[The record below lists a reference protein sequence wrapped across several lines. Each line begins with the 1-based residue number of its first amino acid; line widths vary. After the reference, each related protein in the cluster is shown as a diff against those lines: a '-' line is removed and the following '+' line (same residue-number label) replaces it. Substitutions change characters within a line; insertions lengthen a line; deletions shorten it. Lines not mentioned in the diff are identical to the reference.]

1 MNIQRIAGFAATAAI
16 GWLAGWQMQP
26 SAPAA
31 PARAPVAT
39 AGVAGTEVAAQSVA
53 GTAPQIII
61 ASDGNATIH
70 VDQQPLAWVLEQIA
84 KHSGWSDVHAR
95 ATPSAASAVHASAT
109 DAPAEFVFVAE
120 APRDEAQVLQAISRG
135 SETDRFDG
143 LMAARSNG
151 VALTDE
157 LLKTVFESDASER
170 VRLAAF
176 ETYLEG
182 RTGDNGALRAALSAA
197 LYVPNPAIQREA
209 RERLNELD
217 ESERIDAASRQSA
230 VP

>member
-1 MNIQRIAGFAATAAI
+1 MKLPQIAGLAATAAL

-26 SAPAA
+26 SPSAPAA
-31 PARAPVAT
+31 QAPIPPAQAAHVAQPT
-39 AGVAGTEVAAQSVA
+39 TDAS
-53 GTAPQIII
+53 PQIII

-84 KHSGWSDVHAR
+84 RHSGWSDVHAR
-95 ATPSAASAVHASAT
+95 ATPAAASGVPPRSDDAT
-109 DAPAEFVFVAE
+109 AEVVVVTE

-135 SETDRFDG
+135 SESDRFDG
-143 LMAARSNG
+143 LIAARGSG
-151 VALTDE
+151 IALADE

-182 RTGDNGALRAALSAA
+182 RSGDPGALRAALSAA
-197 LYVPNPAIQREA
+197 LYVANPAIQRDA
-209 RERLNELD
+209 RLRLDELD
-217 ESERIDAASRQSA
+217 ESERIDAATRQTA
-230 VP
+230 AP

>member
-1 MNIQRIAGFAATAAI
+1 MKLPHIAGFAATAAL

-26 SAPAA
+26 DPPAA
-31 PARAPVAT
+31 PARAAVVTSSPSHAT
-39 AGVAGTEVAAQSVA
+39 QSVA
-53 GTAPQIII
+53 DTSPQFII

-70 VDQQPLAWVLEQIA
+70 VEQQPLAWVLEQIA
-84 KHSGWSDVHAR
+84 RHSGWSDVHAR
-95 ATPSAASAVHASAT
+95 ATPAAASGVPAGLT
-109 DAPAEFVFVAE
+109 EAPAEVVAAAE
-120 APRDEAQVLQAISRG
+120 APRDEAVVLQAISRG

-143 LMAARSNG
+143 LMAARSSG
-151 VALTDE
+151 IALSDD

-182 RTGDNGALRAALSAA
+182 RSGDTSLLRGALSAA

-209 RERLNELD
+209 RQRLDELD
-217 ESERIDAASRQSA
+217 ESERIDAATRQTA
-230 VP
+230 AP

>member
-1 MNIQRIAGFAATAAI
+1 MKLQHIAGLAATAAL

-26 SAPAA
+26 SPATAPAGA
-31 PARAPVAT
+31 TPVAARSAT
-39 AGVAGTEVAAQSVA
+39 AAQSVA
-53 GTAPQIII
+53 DTSPQFVI

-84 KHSGWSDVHAR
+84 RHSGWSDVHAR
-95 ATPSAASAVHASAT
+95 ATPSAASGVPAVST
-109 DAPAEFVFVAE
+109 ESPAEGVAVAE

-143 LMAARSNG
+143 LMAARSSG
-151 VALTDE
+151 VALSDE

-182 RTGDNGALRAALSAA
+182 RSGDTVATRAALSAA

-209 RERLNELD
+209 RERLDELD
-217 ESERIDAASRQSA
+217 SSERIAAATRQTGA
-230 VP
+230 P

>member
-1 MNIQRIAGFAATAAI
+1 MNIQRIAGLAATAAL

-26 SAPAA
+26 STPAA

-39 AGVAGTEVAAQSVA
+39 AGATVASQSVA
-53 GTAPQIII
+53 DATPRIII

-84 KHSGWSDVHAR
+84 RQSGWSDVHAR
-95 ATPSAASAVHASAT
+95 ATPSAASAVPASGAE
-109 DAPAEFVFVAE
+109 APAELVFVAE
-120 APRDEAQVLQAISRG
+120 APRDEAQVLHAIARG

-143 LMAARSNG
+143 LMAARSSG
-151 VALTDE
+151 VPLTEE
-157 LLKTVFESDASER
+157 LLKNVFESDASER

-182 RTGDNGALRAALSAA
+182 RTGDNAALRSALSAA

-209 RERLNELD
+209 RLRLDELD
-217 ESERIDAASRQSA
+217 ESERIDAATRQSA
-230 VP
+230 AP

>member
-1 MNIQRIAGFAATAAI
+1 MNVQHIAGLAATAAI
-16 GWLAGWQMQP
+16 AWLAGWQMQP
-26 SAPAA
+26 APPAAAPTRAPAA
-31 PARAPVAT
+31 AAAAP
-39 AGVAGTEVAAQSVA
+39 GAAQSVVDSS
-53 GTAPQIII
+53 PQIVI

-84 KHSGWSDVHAR
+84 RQSGWSDVHAR
-95 ATPSAASAVHASAT
+95 ATPAAASGVVAAGSDV
-109 DAPAEFVFVAE
+109 PAEVVFVAE

-143 LMAARSNG
+143 LLAARSSG

-182 RTGDNGALRAALSAA
+182 HGGSHESLRSALTAA

-209 RERLNELD
+209 RQRLDELD
-217 ESERIDAASRQSA
+217 DSERIDAATRQTA
-230 VP
+230 AP